1 LNKSLDQA
9 ARLIEAERAMVANE
23 IHDGVLPLLFGA
35 SASLAS
41 LLENSGDE
49 LTQPV
54 RERIEQTKGWIDDA
68 MQRGRQILTETY
80 PPELERTAWSV
91 AAIDT
96 VGRLL
101 GESAVRV
108 KWQLDDNLHQLPY
121 AVAGAAY
128 RIVVEAVRN
137 AIRHGNAS
145 EVVVAG
151 AWQRDRFCITVRDN
165 GKGFDPAN
173 IPEGHFGVRSM
184 RGRAELVG
192 GDLTIDSK
200 TGGPTEVRFEKR
212 VARDEKRETTSERR
226 DGPY

>member
-1 LNKSLDQA
+1 MNKPSDLA
-9 ARLIEAERAMVANE
+9 ARLIEAERAQVAHE

-35 SASLAS
+35 SASLTS

-54 RERIEQTKGWIDDA
+54 RERIEQTKVWIDEA

-80 PPELERTAWSV
+80 PPELKRTAWTI

-96 VGRLL
+96 VNRLL
-101 GESAVRV
+101 GELAVRV
-108 KWQLDDNLHQLPY
+108 KWQLGDELHQLPD

-151 AWQRDRFCITVRDN
+151 TRHGDRLRVTVRDN

-173 IPEGHFGVRSM
+173 IPEGHFGIRSM

-192 GDLTIDSK
+192 GDLTIDSE
-200 TGGPTEVRFEKR
+200 TGGPTEVRFEWR
-212 VARDEKRETTSERR
+212 VARGE
-226 DGPY
+226 